1 MQQSPFVSLAQGTEI
16 ATLQKLH
23 CFMKHSSPSLAG
35 HIQIQSNYDIPWL
48 YQFLVNKAWLNA
60 YFLLHFWWFLLKG
73 RDMLHSCGSLAKPM
87 GTSKRKLKIEQSASP
102 NFYWSVFY
110 KWPWIACTFMYTFNH
125 LCIYCALMIDRNTL
139 LHTKQTHR
147 ICIIMIMH
155 TKKKHNHHD
164 STPPCQSNFQWRRDA
179 CRVLGGINFCL
190 GWCELTKSKSS
201 LNWMLKS
208 SCQMAMLIFWVPEN
222 WGWNFKPWIF
232 SSGDLTD
239 RHHVQWQRIW
249 IR

>member
-1 MQQSPFVSLAQGTEI
+1 MPSSPKLSNIKDAGTSSFLRSQVQFGSARVDVVLCTSANFSLIKGFQPRHTPERSQDIFHIMQQSPFVSLVQGTEI

-102 NFYWSVFY
+102 NFYWSAFY

-125 LCIYCALMIDRNTL
+125 LCIYYALMIDRNTL
-139 LHTKQTHR
+139 LHTKQTHH
-147 ICIIMIMH
+147 ICIIMTMH
-155 TKKKHNHHD
+155 TKK
-164 STPPCQSNFQWRRDA
+164 
-179 CRVLGGINFCL
+179 
-190 GWCELTKSKSS
+190 LT
-201 LNWMLKS
+201 
-208 SCQMAMLIFWVPEN
+208 
-222 WGWNFKPWIF
+222 
-232 SSGDLTD
+232 
-239 RHHVQWQRIW
+239 
-249 IR
+249 